1 MSLTYEKFQ
10 EIIDISLQKNAVVS
24 ELMKEILKKVT
35 LSSPSSRTRLFE
47 VMRYKIQKE
56 YTGTEPIEKIEEY
69 AILYAEVEYL

>member
-1 MSLTYEKFQ
+1 
-10 EIIDISLQKNAVVS
+10 
-24 ELMKEILKKVT
+24 MKEILKKVT

-69 AILYAEVEYL
+69 AILYVEVEYLWYKLIILYFFFVKLFYSYV

>member
-1 MSLTYEKFQ
+1 
-10 EIIDISLQKNAVVS
+10 
-24 ELMKEILKKVT
+24 MKEILKKVT

-47 VMRYKIQKE
+47 VTYYKIQKE

>member
-1 MSLTYEKFQ
+1 
-10 EIIDISLQKNAVVS
+10 
-24 ELMKEILKKVT
+24 MKEILKKVT

-69 AILYAEVEYL
+69 AILYAEVEYLWYKLIILYFFFVKLFYSYV